1 MYSDERSVQRE
12 SAIYKVTGRT
22 LEDCKDEL
30 HKKFGRDY
38 QIVDKRN
45 ILVGGF
51 LGLGQKEM
59 LEVSYKILTPEE
71 SENSFANVRKEKMND
86 TLAAFKKNQEAMA
99 NALMSTQIANLTSKF
114 NEMQN
119 SLSSKIESIASA
131 ASSAGEKHPTIK
143 KIEDLLSANEFS
155 YSYINE
161 MCDRI
166 KQTFSLDTLDD
177 FEKVERTVVDWIG
190 ESISIAKEKQTP
202 PPHIVVIVGP
212 TGVGKTTTLAKIAT
226 KKVLDAK
233 DAGYK
238 KPEFSFVTIDSMRV
252 GSYEQLE
259 RFSDVFGTQVEKA
272 ETVDDLKKIFNERKD
287 SVDAM
292 FIDTSGFSP
301 NDSKHIGEMK
311 ALFEIRGFHP
321 DVFLAVTASTKAR
334 DLINIMQNYEL
345 FNYNS
350 VIITKWDES
359 HEYGNIISAL
369 NEKNKKISY
378 ITDGQKV
385 ARDFHKASVVEFL
398 KNLSGFSIDG
408 THIEDVFGE

>member
-1 MYSDERSVQRE
+1 MYIDERGMQKE
-12 SAIYKVTGRT
+12 SAVYKLTGKT
-22 LEDCKDEL
+22 LDDCKDQL
-30 HKKFGRDY
+30 HKKYGKDY

-45 ILVGGF
+45 ILVGGWF
-51 LGLGQKEM
+51 FGFGQKEM
-59 LEVSYKILTPEE
+59 LEVSYKILNEGE
-71 SENSFANVRKEKMND
+71 SENRFGNERKEKLD
-86 TLAAFKKNQEAMA
+86 DAFASFKKNREAIA
-99 NALMSTQIANLTSKF
+99 ATLMSTQIANLTSKF
-114 NEMQN
+114 TEMQN
-119 SLSSKIESIASA
+119 SLSSKIEVL
-131 ASSAGEKHPTIK
+131 ASSSGEKHSTIK
-143 KIEDLLSANEFS
+143 KIEDLLAENEFS
-155 YSYINE
+155 YSYISAMSE
-161 MCDRI
+161 KI
-166 KQTFSLDTLDD
+166 KQTFSLDVLED
-177 FEKVERTVVDWIG
+177 FANVERNVVDWIG
-190 ESISIAKEKQTP
+190 QTISIAKEKLPP

-233 DAGYK
+233 ENGYK
-238 KPEFSFVTIDSMRV
+238 KPEFAFITVDSMRV

-272 ETVDDLKKIFNERKD
+272 ETVDDLKKIFNEKKE

-345 FNYNS
+345 FNYSS

-369 NEKNKKISY
+369 SEKNKKISY

-385 ARDFHKASVVEFL
+385 AHDFHKASVVEFL
-398 KNLSGFSIDG
+398 KNLSGFTIDG